1 MSSVVFNGGCMGEK
15 LFDLS
20 KIKLYAII
28 WGFKIF
34 LRNSSCCRD
43 LKTVLFRVCRQMLK
57 IVDRTHV
64 VLLASASKNAIT

>member
-1 MSSVVFNGGCMGEK
+1 MLSVVFNGGFMGEK

-34 LRNSSCCRD
+34 LRNSF
-43 LKTVLFRVCRQMLK
+43 LEILRVVE
-57 IVDRTHV
+57 I
-64 VLLASASKNAIT
+64 